1 MALRTLCVG
10 HTQAS
15 YQMSGFYPF
24 EQKCG
29 NLLIAHLP
37 SEGEWLWLYASV
49 TVPKF
54 GPNMNIE
61 PLMHA
66 LRGMCKADEL
76 PVPIQPGH
84 ILGKVRV
91 VNITKAHAKQK
102 YPHIPLFPDVRQ
114 ILHIV
119 QRLVLSNALVVSGL
133 RRFDRWPQLS
143 KQQHIDLHYAVTQ
156 QAEVS
161 MTSSSDEEDD
171 DCKPPA
177 APNFATASAS
187 DDEDCKPPPAPKFKK
202 QGDDLLNEDSFS
214 TTLKSPQ
221 PSQHSGIVSQSPLEK
236 HPRSPR
242 DVALFG
248 MCEVIRE
255 SPLVMTFQSKL

>member
-1 MALRTLCVG
+1 VG

-37 SEGEWLWLYASV
+37 TEGEWLWLYASA

-66 LRGMCKADEL
+66 LRSMCKADEL
-76 PVPIQPGH
+76 PVPIRPGQ
-84 ILGKVRV
+84 ILGKIRV

-119 QRLVLSNALVVSGL
+119 ERLVLPNALAVSGL
-133 RRFDRWPQLS
+133 PRFDRWPQLN

-156 QAEVS
+156 AARR
-161 MTSSSDEEDD
+161 MNSDEEDD

-177 APNFATASAS
+177 APNFAAASAS
-187 DDEDCKPPPAPKFKK
+187 DDEDCKPPPAPKFKN
-202 QGDDLLNEDSFS
+202 QDDDDHLLNLLGDDS
-214 TTLKSPQ
+214 TLKTPSPN
-221 PSQHSGIVSQSPLEK
+221 PGTVRQSPREK

-242 DVALFG
+242 DVALLG

-255 SPLVMTFQSKL
+255 LPLVMSFQSK

>member
-1 MALRTLCVG
+1 VG

-37 SEGEWLWLYASV
+37 SEGEWLWLYASA

-61 PLMHA
+61 PLMHV
-66 LRGMCKADEL
+66 LRSMCKADEL

-91 VNITKAHAKQK
+91 VNIAKAHAKQK

-119 QRLVLSNALVVSGL
+119 ERLVLPNALAVSGL
-133 RRFDRWPQLS
+133 PRFDRWPQLN
-143 KQQHIDLHYAVTQ
+143 KQQLIDLHYAVTQ
-156 QAEVS
+156 AEVR

-187 DDEDCKPPPAPKFKK
+187 DDEDCRPPPAPKFKK
-202 QGDDLLNEDSFS
+202 QDDDDLLNDDDDSFS
-214 TTLKSPQ
+214 TSLKTPQ
-221 PSQHSGIVSQSPLEK
+221 PSQHSGIVSQSPLQK
-236 HPRSPR
+236 HPKSPR
-242 DVALFG
+242 DVALLG

-255 SPLVMTFQSKL
+255 SPLVMSFQSK